1 MKKISIIIPV
11 YNSTKSLNELI
22 SKITKIDLDN
32 YEIIFVDDSSKN
44 LETRKILSNLA
55 KKYKKIIKVILLSKN
70 LGRTNALITGLR
82 YATGSSNIIMDDDL
96 QHDPK
101 YINNFLKLKHH
112 DVVFANYSRNKD
124 LLNNLFSYLKYL
136 LDRFTFENKVRIS
149 SFFMINSSI
158 KKFLINANSI
168 NAYLPGL
175 INESTDDIISFD
187 IKLDKRKYG
196 SSNYSFGSKIKII
209 KNIFLNYS
217 NLPFKIIFLSG
228 FIFLF
233 ISLFIGLKIIYNY
246 IYFNPLPGWTST
258 LGLVIFFGS
267 VNFIYSSFTGYLILK
282 KIKNSTLNNNLLY
295 IKKIINFK

>member
-1 MKKISIIIPV
+1 
-11 YNSTKSLNELI
+11 
-22 SKITKIDLDN
+22 
-32 YEIIFVDDSSKN
+32 
-44 LETRKILSNLA
+44 
-55 KKYKKIIKVILLSKN
+55 
-70 LGRTNALITGLR
+70 
-82 YATGSSNIIMDDDL
+82 
-96 QHDPK
+96 
-101 YINNFLKLKHH
+101 
-112 DVVFANYSRNKD
+112 
-124 LLNNLFSYLKYL
+124 
-136 LDRFTFENKVRIS
+136 
-149 SFFMINSSI
+149 MINSSI

-196 SSNYSFGSKIKII
+196 SSNYSYGSKIKII
-209 KNIFLNYS
+209 QNIFLNYS

-267 VNFIYSSFTGYLILK
+267 VNFIYSSFTGYIILK
-282 KIKNSTLNNNLLY
+282 KINDNKNNNLSY
-295 IKKIINFK
+295 IKKIIHYKYDRDLEVIVLKQ